1 MATLNQG
8 SSAGRG
14 LISIKDR
21 KDPHVRFLLLFG
33 WLMLAGAA
41 LLCLAPIIWM
51 VIGSFRSASE
61 MYAVPQHLIPNS
73 FQTANYEAAIQLI
86 PFALFVVNS
95 LILCFGVVLGQVV
108 TAAMAGYALSKL
120 RVRFAGAWILLFLT
134 SLMVPMELL
143 ALPQYLLMRHFP
155 WGPAL
160 PDLTGW
166 NLLDSYAGLILPS
179 IFSAFSIFVAKDAM
193 DSVPREILDA
203 ARIDGC
209 NEWKVFSRFAV
220 PMVKPSLGILALF
233 AFVTQWNS
241 FFWPLIVVNNPNTY
255 PLMLGIQK
263 LIDTGEPW
271 NVVMAALTLSAI
283 PSILLLVLF
292 QRTLVRGIAYTG
304 LFG

>member
-1 MATLNQG
+1 MG

-14 LISIKDR
+14 LLSVKDR
-21 KDPHVRFLLLFG
+21 KDPRVRFFLLLG
-33 WLMLAGAA
+33 WGGLALASA
-41 LLCLAPIIWM
+41 FCLAPIVWM
-51 VIGSFRSASE
+51 VVGSFRTSTE
-61 MYAVPQHLIPNS
+61 MYAIPQAFLPS
-73 FQTANYEAAIQLI
+73 GFLATNYQAALQLI
-86 PFALFVVNS
+86 PFALYTVNS
-95 LILCFGVVLGQVV
+95 LILCLGVVLGQVV

-120 RVRFAGAWILLFLT
+120 RVRFSGAWILLFLT

-143 ALPQYLLMRHFP
+143 AIPQYLLMRNFP
-155 WGPAL
+155 WGPEVSNLA
-160 PDLTGW
+160 GW

-179 IFSAFSIFVAKDAM
+179 VFSAFAIFVAKDAM

-209 NEWKVFSRFAV
+209 SEWRVFVRFAV
-220 PMVKPSLGILALF
+220 PMTRPALGILAVF

-241 FFWPLIVVNNPNTY
+241 FFWPLIVVNNPDTY

-271 NVVMAALTLSAI
+271 NVVMAALTLSTI
-283 PSILLLVLF
+283 PSILLLVFF

-304 LFG
+304 LYG

>member
-1 MATLNQG
+1 MA

-14 LISIKDR
+14 LLSAKDR
-21 KDPHVRFLLLFG
+21 KDPKIRWVMALGWCVLFL
-33 WLMLAGAA
+33 AA
-41 LLCLAPIIWM
+41 LLCLAPVAWM
-51 VIGSFRSASE
+51 VAGSFRTASE
-61 MYAVPQHLIPNS
+61 MYAVPQRLLPQGLPGS
-73 FQTANYEAAIQLI
+73 NYESALRLV
-86 PFALFVVNS
+86 PFALYAANS
-95 LILCFGVVLGQVV
+95 LVLCLGVVFGQVL

-120 RVRFAGAWILLFLT
+120 RVRFAGAYLLLFLT

-143 ALPQYLLMRHFP
+143 AIPQYLLMRHFP
-155 WGPAL
+155 WGITADAWPGL
-160 PDLTGW
+160 

-179 IFSAFSIFVAKDAM
+179 VFSAFAIFVAKDAM
-193 DSVPREILDA
+193 DAVPGELLDA

-209 NEWKVFSRFAV
+209 GEWKVFTRFAV
-220 PMVKPSLGILALF
+220 PMTRPALALLGVF

-241 FFWPLIVVNNPNTY
+241 FFWPLIAVNNPDLF
-255 PLMLGIQK
+255 PLMLGVQK

-271 NVVMAALTLSAI
+271 NVVMAALTLSTL